1 MDSLSKLINKYAKI
15 LTSYSNLGRSDA
27 VAELRT
33 MFVEASNFS
42 IAAARRIMREAFK
55 KDPDWK
61 RTYIDNISM
70 RVFYDQMGVED
81 KELRDKLSEQIL
93 DLVFEE

>member
-1 MDSLSKLINKYAKI
+1 MDRSKLINKYAKI
-15 LTSYSNLGRSDA
+15 LTSYSQLKRSD
-27 VAELRT
+27 VVDELRT
-33 MFVEASNFS
+33 MFIEAGNFS
-42 IAAARRIMREAFK
+42 IAAARKVMREAFK

-70 RVFYDQMGVED
+70 RIFYNQMGIDD